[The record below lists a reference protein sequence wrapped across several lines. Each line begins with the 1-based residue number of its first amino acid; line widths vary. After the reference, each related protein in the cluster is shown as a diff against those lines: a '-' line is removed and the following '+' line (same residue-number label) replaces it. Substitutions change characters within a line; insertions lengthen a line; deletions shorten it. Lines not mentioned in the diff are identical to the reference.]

1 MGLKVDP
8 LLVACKTNKAYRLIQ
23 CRWFLVVWLV
33 CLGSVG
39 SVGSVGANFVRRVGA
54 RVFGFWFRWPFGR
67 HEGKRG
73 RLQLAAVVAKRGQV
87 AGLVQDGAGIVDEG
101 SRSGLCCDTVGV
113 LGQQVLQ
120 LPDKVRMIFGDV
132 VLLAEVR

>member
-8 LLVACKTNKAYRLIQ
+8 LLVACKTNKAYRLSQ

>member
-8 LLVACKTNKAYRLIQ
+8 LLVACKTNKAYRLSQ

-39 SVGSVGANFVRRVGA
+39 SVGSVGASFVRRVGA

-87 AGLVQDGAGIVDEG
+87 AGLVQDGAGIIDEG

>member
-8 LLVACKTNKAYRLIQ
+8 LLVACKTNKAYRLSQ

-39 SVGSVGANFVRRVGA
+39 SVGSVGASFVRRVGA

>member
-1 MGLKVDP
+1 MGLKVDS
-8 LLVACKTNKAYRLIQ
+8 LLVACKTNKAYRLSQ